1 MLELYIWENIS
12 LWEGLLVIKEYFT
25 LGGCTSP
32 ERIFHFGRVC
42 WSWKNISLW
51 EGVLVLKEVKYS
63 FRTTT
68 PSQSEIFS
76 QIYNNSI
83 EREYFT
89 LGGWKNISL
98 WEGVLVLKEV
108 KYSFSTT
115 TPSQSEIFSQIYN
128 NSIGRENFTL
138 GGCPG
143 PERIFHFFHN
153 QDTLPKWNKKMTNLW
168 KTVTSLI
175 MVRFSIRE
183 KFWKALDLLYQI
195 TLFKPKLHILFY
207 PKSHEISLKQSFWL
221 KQSFGYFST
230 LFNETS
236 HSKLLL
242 RYNSHQISLREG
254 VLVLKE
260 VKHYFRTTTPF
271 QSEIFSLYAVI
282 VDLREYCT
290 LGGCAGPERRKTLF
304 QDHYTLPKWNIISL
318 CCYCR
323 FERIF
328 HFGRVRWS
336 WKKWNILSQCWNCIF
351 ERIFHFGR
359 VRWSWKKWNII
370 SGPLHA
376 SKVKYSLSMLLL

>member
-1 MLELYIWENIS
+1 MRWSWKKWNILSQCWNCIFERIFHFGRVCWSGKNIS
-12 LWEGLLVIKEYFT
+12 LWEGVLVIKEYFT

-68 PSQSEIFS
+68 PFQSEIFS

-89 LGGWKNISL
+89 LGGWKNISLWEGVLVIKEYFTLGGCTSPERIFHFGRVCWSWKNISL

-143 PERIFHFFHN
+143 PERIFHFFHD

-195 TLFKPKLHILFY
+195 TLFKPKSHILFY

-242 RYNSHQISLREG
+242 RCNSHQISLVSHVTA
-254 VLVLKE
+254 VL
-260 VKHYFRTTTPF
+260 TNQTPLNSQILWESWRF
-271 QSEIFSLYAVI
+271 HPKIF
-282 VDLREYCT
+282 
-290 LGGCAGPERRKTLF
+290 PFK
-304 QDHYTLPKWNIISL
+304 
-318 CCYCR
+318 
-323 FERIF
+323 
-328 HFGRVRWS
+328 
-336 WKKWNILSQCWNCIF
+336 
-351 ERIFHFGR
+351 
-359 VRWSWKKWNII
+359 
-370 SGPLHA
+370 
-376 SKVKYSLSMLLL
+376 